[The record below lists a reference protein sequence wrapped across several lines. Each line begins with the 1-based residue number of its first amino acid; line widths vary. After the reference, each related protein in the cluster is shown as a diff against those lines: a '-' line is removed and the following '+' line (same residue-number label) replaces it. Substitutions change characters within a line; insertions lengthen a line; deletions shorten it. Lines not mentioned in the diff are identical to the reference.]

1 VAVFGNTGGG
11 KSTLARRLTELT
23 DPQHAQQLPRDL
35 AMSPPLDAEVQ
46 TARRGARQHKR
57 VHHLRS
63 ADAMDA
69 FLNAVRLEAQR
80 AWPPSYDEFFV
91 PALFG
96 QWATRVAAAA
106 QPTFVGGCRS
116 WASLLPR
123 LRSIA
128 SCRKPRKRPRRAS
141 HQRDEVI

>member
-1 VAVFGNTGGG
+1 MRPRRWHLGSQLVPLPGPIVKRVAVFGNTGGG

-69 FLNAVRLEAQR
+69 FLDAVRLEAQR
-80 AWPPSYDEFFV
+80 A
-91 PALFG
+91 
-96 QWATRVAAAA
+96 
-106 QPTFVGGCRS
+106 
-116 WASLLPR
+116 
-123 LRSIA
+123 
-128 SCRKPRKRPRRAS
+128 
-141 HQRDEVI
+141 